1 MEEADYSDVSVTLAD
16 NSSSSSSSSSM
27 ASVTAVEVS
36 RSSPSSLAEEDG
48 TVSLHFKHAPAV
60 DAPAVGG
67 TMYFTYAI
75 GSTSRLGNHETRG
88 CFEIPVT
95 LCDDEIPGGGDEEGD
110 ANDDEEDA
118 VTDLG
123 NEMEAVSGDP
133 AAPSSFRGAR
143 FALLSI
149 MPALTW
155 Q

>member
-1 MEEADYSDVSVTLAD
+1 
-16 NSSSSSSSSSM
+16 
-27 ASVTAVEVS
+27 
-36 RSSPSSLAEEDG
+36 
-48 TVSLHFKHAPAV
+48 
-60 DAPAVGG
+60 
-67 TMYFTYAI
+67 MYFTYAI
-75 GSTSRLGNHETRG
+75 GSTSLLGNHETRG

-133 AAPSSFRGAR
+133 AAPSSFRGAL

-149 MPALTW
+149 MAALTW
-155 Q
+155 R